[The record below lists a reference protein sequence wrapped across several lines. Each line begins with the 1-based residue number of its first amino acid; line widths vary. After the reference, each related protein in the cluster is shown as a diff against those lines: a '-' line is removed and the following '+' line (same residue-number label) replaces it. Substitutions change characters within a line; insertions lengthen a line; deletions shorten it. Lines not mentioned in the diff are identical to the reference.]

1 MPILKRGD
9 MSMKKIIFV
18 VDDDPDIT
26 HSVKWVMEYLSP
38 DKYVVVCIENANK
51 CLELLQAN
59 QIPDII
65 LLDIMMPGMS
75 GWMLSDRLREN
86 QYWKNIPIIFLTARR
101 DEFAQEAG
109 KPLSKDYI
117 TKPFDIHDLKTRIE
131 KVLKES
137 ILNAQCLN
145 QYCS

>member
-1 MPILKRGD
+1 MPIWTRGD

-131 KVLKES
+131 KILNES
-137 ILNAQCLN
+137 ILDAQCLN

>member
-1 MPILKRGD
+1 
-9 MSMKKIIFV
+9 MKKTIFV

-26 HSVKWVMEYLSP
+26 HSVKWVMEYLGP
-38 DKYVVVCIENANK
+38 EKYVVICIENGNK

-59 QIPDII
+59 LIPDLI

-86 QYWKNIPIIFLTARR
+86 PSWKNIPIIFLTARR

-131 KVLKES
+131 KVLNENTLVVK
-137 ILNAQCLN
+137 CLN
-145 QYCS
+145 

>member
-1 MPILKRGD
+1 
-9 MSMKKIIFV
+9 MKKIIFV

-26 HSVKWVMEYLSP
+26 NSVKWVMEYLSP
-38 DKYVVVCIENANK
+38 EKYVVKCIENGNK

-59 QIPDII
+59 QIPDLI

-75 GWMLSDRLREN
+75 GWMLSDRIREN
-86 QYWKNIPIIFLTARR
+86 PSWNNIPIIFLTARR

-131 KVLKES
+131 KVLKENY
-137 ILNAQCLN
+137 LNIQCLN
-145 QYCS
+145 

>member
-1 MPILKRGD
+1 MPILTRWD

>member
-1 MPILKRGD
+1 
-9 MSMKKIIFV
+9 MKKIIFV

-51 CLELLQAN
+51 CLELLQTN
-59 QIPDII
+59 QIPDLI

-101 DEFAQEAG
+101 DEFAQHAG

-137 ILNAQCLN
+137 ISDAQCLN
-145 QYCS
+145 QYN